1 MSADD
6 KRSIQEDV
14 PLSSAP
20 EPVGADDAIDDTD
33 DLDDEHVEIQK
44 TISNSRKRHSLK
56 NGDIKVQDVLPFPF
70 LPNIRPLT
78 VSDLESCVALEN
90 SAFTDPNHRCS
101 REKFEYR
108 LSSCPEL
115 CMGVF
120 CTVSPEAAKGWEI
133 ETCKTAH
140 AVETGRDD
148 GSVSVLF
155 AHIVGTRCRGEVIT
169 DADMDY
175 PRDFRTVKGTA
186 NRSGY
191 VGHREDGRTVAI
203 HSLAVHPKL
212 QGCGLGKLI
221 MKAYMQQINN
231 SGTADRIS
239 LIAQSY
245 LVNYYTRFGF
255 VHKGESQASFGGGG
269 WHDLTITLSGPSS
282 P

>member
-101 REKFEYR
+101 REKVSYHTCVNIELLRDSILCIFQTAKKSYFELQAVPFR
-108 LSSCPEL
+108 FA
-115 CMGVF
+115 VF
-120 CTVSPEAAKGWEI
+120 WPYSDC
-133 ETCKTAH
+133 
-140 AVETGRDD
+140 
-148 GSVSVLF
+148 
-155 AHIVGTRCRGEVIT
+155 
-169 DADMDY
+169 ADTY
-175 PRDFRTVKGTA
+175 
-186 NRSGY
+186 
-191 VGHREDGRTVAI
+191 I
-203 HSLAVHPKL
+203 L
-212 QGCGLGKLI
+212 
-221 MKAYMQQINN
+221 
-231 SGTADRIS
+231 
-239 LIAQSY
+239 
-245 LVNYYTRFGF
+245 
-255 VHKGESQASFGGGG
+255 
-269 WHDLTITLSGPSS
+269 
-282 P
+282 

>member
-1 MSADD
+1 MSGDN
-6 KRSIQEDV
+6 KRSVEEKV
-14 PLSSAP
+14 SSSAP
-20 EPVGADDAIDDTD
+20 DPVGADDAIDDTD
-33 DLDDEHVEIQK
+33 DLDDDHVEIQK

-90 SAFTDPNHRCS
+90 AAFTDSKHRCS

-115 CMGVF
+115 CMGIF

-140 AVETGRDD
+140 PVETGRDD
-148 GSVSVLF
+148 GSVSVMF
-155 AHIVGTRCRGEVIT
+155 AHIVGTRCHGELVT
-169 DADMDY
+169 DQDMDY
-175 PRDFRTVKGTA
+175 PRDFRTVKTS
-186 NRSGY
+186 RSNI
-191 VGHREDGRTVAI
+191 GHQEDGRTVAI

-221 MKAYMQQINN
+221 MKAYMQQVNN

-239 LIAQSY
+239 LISQSY